1 MRKYWNIFFSHTFL
15 VISSMSGVVSSSFGT
30 TFRDMLP
37 RKQAC
42 ILDTALV
49 NSVKYWK
56 LKKKNGYC
64 WFIVGYCWFYALLR

>member
-1 MRKYWNIFFSHTFL
+1 MSNKSIKKQKEWENIGIFFFSHTFL

-49 NSVKYWK
+49 NSVK
-56 LKKKNGYC
+56 
-64 WFIVGYCWFYALLR
+64 